1 MNDLG
6 PNWHPNFGTIY
17 TWYAMDR
24 NGKISMMINNNWGN
38 IPRSILNIKNIEDRL
53 SDINDYVWEESA
65 IYDTYPAN
73 KNGGLILDMYNLWR
87 GDLLDKDKVY

>member
-24 NGKISMMINNNWGN
+24 NGKISMMINN
-38 IPRSILNIKNIEDRL
+38 ILKIGVELNSVFI
-53 SDINDYVWEESA
+53 
-65 IYDTYPAN
+65 
-73 KNGGLILDMYNLWR
+73 
-87 GDLLDKDKVY
+87 